1 MRLRFILL
9 CVLLLPA
16 GWLHAQSNTAGA
28 IAGTVLDAEGRV
40 VPGAQVALRNPSTG
54 FERNVTANGAGR
66 FYFEELVPGTYTLMV
81 GADGF
86 APWMGQTITV
96 EVGRLTHIIPQLA
109 IGTTQTTVRVSGDAN
124 QIDTTSAA
132 VTQNIT
138 QEQIENLP
146 SNSRRWSSFAL
157 LAAGVTPDQ
166 NGYGLLSFRGISV
179 LLNNNTIDGADN
191 NQAFFS
197 EERGRTRIGYS
208 TTQAA
213 VREFQV
219 NTSNFSAEYG
229 RAAGGVVNT
238 VTKSGGNDVHG
249 EVFFYNRDRDLSATN
264 PFTTITTRNADGQ
277 FVTSPL
283 QPQDTRRQWGVS
295 AGGPVRKDKLFWF
308 FAYDQYRRNFPGI
321 ARASDPQ
328 KFFETPTSSQVQT
341 LAARIQQT
349 PAQALVSY
357 NKLLNGLNSLLGNVP
372 RNGSQVIFFPKIDWQ
387 INERYHI
394 TLQYNRMRWNSL
406 NGTQTAA
413 STTYGMAS
421 FGSDYVKEDWG
432 IARWQYF
439 LGANVLN
446 EMRYQYGRDT
456 ESEFAAAPA
465 PFEQSLSK
473 NVYGHVPQISIAP
486 TSSGFRFGKPAFL
499 DRPAY
504 PDERRHQ
511 FVDMITWI
519 RGNHA
524 WKFGYDLNYVTDYS
538 NNLYAGNGVYDYA
551 NVLDFAADYYSPN
564 HCSGTTTGVGN
575 LPCYSWFEQGVGPT
589 TFQFQT
595 ADYAGFISDEW
606 KLRHGLTISLGIRYE
621 YEQLPE
627 TNKNLINPDVPRTA
641 NLPHDHNNFGPRL
654 GLAWDIS
661 GKGHTVLR
669 AGYGIYYGRII
680 NSTAFAALT
689 QTGSSNSQRTYFY
702 RPHDLGTPPFP
713 YVFRNI
719 PVLAVKPNA
728 VFFDPRAQNPQIHQ
742 TELSLEQDLGHQT
755 VLTLTYMG
763 SAGRE
768 LPNFVDTNIDLSAA
782 QRITYA
788 IDDATG
794 KGPLKGTYTTNFFAK
809 RINPNYQQITDIFTE
824 SNSYYQAAAARLT
837 HRSRVL
843 DLHGTYTYAH
853 AIDFNQNESTFA
865 DLNDVLDPTNFK
877 LEYGN
882 SSFDIRHRITGG
894 AVLHTPWNM
903 HGFWGHLANGY
914 RLAPTAELRTGL
926 PFTMRTTGSIPA
938 PACSRQNA
946 LIYDYDPACLA
957 AGGTG
962 VIVDSGTAYQV
973 EGLGASINGSGGD
986 NRLPTIG
993 RNTFRYPR
1001 VYNVDARL
1009 SKTTKLGERYS
1020 LELLGEVFNVL
1031 NHQNATSID
1040 TVGYSISNTKSY
1052 NDTAHLTFLSG
1063 ANGQPRF
1070 GTITNSNST
1079 TLYRERQ
1086 FQFALRLH
1094 F

>member
-1 MRLRFILL
+1 MRLRFIFS
-9 CVLLLPA
+9 CVLLLLCA
-16 GWLHAQSNTAGA
+16 GWGRAQSNTAGA
-28 IAGTVLDAEGRV
+28 IAGTVVDGEGRAV
-40 VPGAQVALRNPSTG
+40 AGAQVALRNPSTG
-54 FERNVTANGAGR
+54 LERNMTANGAGR
-66 FYFEELVPGTYTLMV
+66 FYFEELSPGTYVLMV

-86 APWMGQTITV
+86 APWMAQAITV
-96 EVGRLTHIIPQLA
+96 EVGRLTHIVPQLSV
-109 IGTTQTTVRVSGDAN
+109 GTAQTTVRVSEDIT
-124 QIDTTSAA
+124 QIDTTTAA

-138 QEQIENLP
+138 PDQIENLP
-146 SNSRRWSSFAL
+146 SNNRRWSSFAL
-157 LAAGVTPDQ
+157 LASGVTPDQ

-238 VTKSGGNDVHG
+238 VTKSGGNEVHG
-249 EVFFYNRDRDLSATN
+249 DLFFYNRNRQLSATN
-264 PFTTITTRNADGQ
+264 PFTTLTSRNAEGQ
-277 FVTSPL
+277 FVSSPF
-283 QPQDTRRQWGVS
+283 QPQDTRRQWGMS
-295 AGGPVRKDKLFWF
+295 AGGPIRKDKLFWF
-308 FAYDQYRRNFPGI
+308 LAYDQYRRDFPAV
-321 ARASDPQ
+321 ARANDPQ
-328 KFFETPTSSQVQT
+328 KFFATPTSAQIDT

-349 PAQALVSY
+349 PAQALASY
-357 NKLLNGLNSLLGNVP
+357 NKLLNGLNTLLGDVP
-372 RNGSQVIFFPKIDWQ
+372 RSGSQMIFFPKMDWQ
-387 INERYHI
+387 INERHHL
-394 TLQYNRMRWNSL
+394 TLQYNHMRWNSL
-406 NGTQTAA
+406 NGTQTGA
-413 STTYGMAS
+413 SETYGVAS
-421 FGSDYVKEDWG
+421 FGNDSVKEDWG

-439 LGANVLN
+439 LSANVLN

-456 ESEFAAAPA
+456 ESEFADRPA
-465 PFEQSLSK
+465 PFEEGFAK
-473 NVYGHVPQISIAP
+473 NAYGHPPQISIAP
-486 TSSGFRFGKPAFL
+486 ASAGFRFGKPAFL

-511 FVDMITWI
+511 FVDIMTWV
-519 RGNHA
+519 RGTHA
-524 WKFGYDLNYVTDYS
+524 FKFGYDLNYVTDYS
-538 NNLYAGNGVYDYA
+538 NNLYAQNGVYDYA

-564 HCSGTTTGVGN
+564 HCSGTTTGAGN

-589 TFQFQT
+589 TFQFQS
-595 ADYAGFISDEW
+595 ADYAGFVSDEW
-606 KLRHGLTISLGIRYE
+606 RLRHGLTLSFGIRYE
-621 YEQLPE
+621 YEQLPNTNRNLVNAAVPE
-627 TNKNLINPDVPRTA
+627 TA
-641 NLPHDHNNFGPRL
+641 SLPHDRNNFGPRL
-654 GLAWDIS
+654 GIAWDLS
-661 GKGHTVLR
+661 GKGRTVLR

-680 NSTAFAALT
+680 NSTAFTALT
-689 QTGSSNSQRTYFY
+689 QTGSPNSQQTYFY
-702 RPHDLGTPPFP
+702 RPHDKGAPPFP
-713 YVFRNI
+713 YVFSSK

-728 VFFDPRAQNPQIHQ
+728 VFFDRRAQNPQIHQ
-742 TELSLEQDLGHQT
+742 AELSLEQDLGHKT
-755 VLTLTYMG
+755 ILTLTYMG

-768 LPNFVDTNIDLSAA
+768 LPNFVDTNIDLSAVE
-782 QRITYA
+782 QIHYI

-794 KGPLKGTYTTNFFAK
+794 KGPLKGTYTTRFFAK

-824 SNSYYQAAAARLT
+824 TNSYYQAGALRLA

-843 DLHGTYTYAH
+843 DLLGTYTYSH

-865 DLNDVLDPTNFK
+865 DLNDVLDPTDFK

-882 SSFDIRHRITGG
+882 SAFDIRHRITGG
-894 AVLHTPWNM
+894 AVLHAPWNV
-903 HGFWGHLANGY
+903 HGFWGTVANGY
-914 RLAPTAELRTGL
+914 RLASTAELRTGL

-962 VIVDSGTAYQV
+962 VITDSAYQV

-986 NRLPTIG
+986 NRLPTVG

-1001 VYNVDARL
+1001 VYNVDARF
-1009 SKTTKLGERYS
+1009 SKETRFGRRYS

-1040 TVGYSISNTKSY
+1040 TVGYSISNARTY

-1086 FQFALRLH
+1086 FQFAARLH

>member
-1 MRLRFILL
+1 LRLRFILL
-9 CVLLLPA
+9 CVLLLLPA
-16 GWLHAQSNTAGA
+16 GRLRAQSNTAGA
-28 IAGTVLDAEGRV
+28 IAGTVLDAEGRA
-40 VPGAQVALRNPSTG
+40 VPSAQVALRNPSTG
-54 FERNVTANGAGR
+54 FERNLTANEAGR
-66 FYFEELVPGTYTLMV
+66 FYFEELSPGAYTLMV

-86 APWMGQTITV
+86 APWMAQTITV
-96 EVGRLTHIIPQLA
+96 EVGRLTHIVPQLA
-109 IGTTQTTVRVSGDAN
+109 VGTAQTTVRVSGEAN
-124 QIDTTSAA
+124 QIDTTTAA

-138 QEQIENLP
+138 QDQIENLP

-238 VTKSGGNDVHG
+238 VTKSGGNEVHG
-249 EVFFYNRDRDLSATN
+249 EMFFYNRDRDLSATN
-264 PFTTITTRNADGQ
+264 PFTTITTRNAAGQ
-277 FVTSPL
+277 FMTSPF
-283 QPQDTRRQWGVS
+283 QPEDTRRQWGLS
-295 AGGPVRKDKLFWF
+295 AGGPIRREKLFWF
-308 FAYDQYRRNFPGI
+308 FAYDQYRRNFPAI
-321 ARASDPQ
+321 ARADDPQ

-349 PAQALVSY
+349 YEQALASY
-357 NKLLNGLNSLLGNVP
+357 NRLLNGLNTLLGNVP
-372 RNGSQVIFFPKIDWQ
+372 RNGNQIIFFPKIDWQ
-387 INERYHI
+387 MGERHHL
-394 TLQYNRMRWNSL
+394 TFQYNHMRWNSL
-406 NGTQTAA
+406 NGAQTGA
-413 STTYGMAS
+413 SETYGIAS
-421 FGSDYVKEDWG
+421 FGNDFVKEDWG
-432 IARWQYF
+432 LARWQYF
-439 LGANVLN
+439 LSANLLN

-456 ESEFAAAPA
+456 ESEFAAPPA
-465 PFEQSLSK
+465 PFEQSLSR
-473 NVYGHVPQISIAP
+473 NVYGHAPQISIAP
-486 TSSGFRFGKPAFL
+486 SSSGFRFGKPAFL

-504 PDERRHQ
+504 PDERLHQ
-511 FVDMITWI
+511 FVDMVTWV
-519 RGNHA
+519 RGSHVF
-524 WKFGYDLNYVTDYS
+524 KFGYNLNYVTDYS
-538 NNLYAGNGVYDYA
+538 NNLYAQNGVYDYA
-551 NVLDFAADYYSPN
+551 NVLDFAADYYSPG
-564 HCSGTTTGVGN
+564 HCSGTTTGAGN

-595 ADYAGFISDEW
+595 ADYAGFVSDEW
-606 KLRHGLTISLGIRYE
+606 KLRHGLTLSLGVRYE
-621 YEQLPE
+621 YEQLPD
-627 TNKNLINPDVPRTA
+627 TNRNLVNPDIPQTA
-641 NLPHDHNNFGPRL
+641 ALPHDKNNFGPRL
-654 GLAWDIS
+654 GLAWDIL

-669 AGYGIYYGRII
+669 AGYGMYYGRII
-680 NSTAFAALT
+680 NSTAFTALT
-689 QTGSSNSQRTYFY
+689 ATGSAHSQRTYFY
-702 RPHDLGTPPFP
+702 RPRDAGAPPFP
-713 YVFRNI
+713 YVFSSN

-728 VFFDPRAQNPQIHQ
+728 VYFDPHAQNPQVHQ
-742 TELSLEQDLGHQT
+742 TELSLEQDLSHKT

-763 SAGRE
+763 SSGRE
-768 LPNFVDTNIDLSAA
+768 LPNFVDTNIDLSAV
-782 QRITYA
+782 QRITYN

-809 RINPNYQQITDIFTE
+809 RLNPNYQQITDIFTE
-824 SNSYYQAAAARLT
+824 TNSYYQAAAVRLT
-837 HRSRVL
+837 HRLRVL

-865 DLNDVLDPTNFK
+865 DLNDVLDPTNFR

-894 AVLHTPWNM
+894 AILHTPWNA

-938 PACSRQNA
+938 PSCSRQNA
-946 LIYDYDPACLA
+946 LIYDYDAACLT

-962 VIVDSGTAYQV
+962 FITDSAYQV

-1001 VYNVDARL
+1001 VYNIDARF
-1009 SKTTKLGERYS
+1009 SKTTHIGERYS
-1020 LELLGEVFNVL
+1020 LELIGEVFNVL

-1040 TVGYSISNTKSY
+1040 TVGYSISNTKTY

-1086 FQFALRLH
+1086 FQFAMRLH